1 MSKILKI
8 SNFKKNK
15 VTLKDSKEKFID
27 DINQQTQDKHY
38 NNERKIKKVKK
49 EFELTLHN
57 KKILN
62 NIPKDER
69 FTYLSN
75 CKEMDKLKE
84 ELVDF
89 QNMTKQELR
98 EKLNKYHTLFIYLQ
112 RIHQRYVDIYE

>member
-15 VTLKDSKEKFID
+15 ITLKDSKEEFID
-27 DINQQTQDKHY
+27 DINKQTQTTT
-38 NNERKIKKVKK
+38 NINEGNVQKKVKK
-49 EFELTLHN
+49 KYELTDRN

-62 NIPKDER
+62 SIPKNER

-75 CKEMDKLKE
+75 CKEIDKLKE

-89 QNMTKQELR
+89 QDMNKTELR
-98 EKLNKYHTLFIYLQ
+98 EKLSRYHSLFIYLQ
-112 RIHQRYVDIYE
+112 RIHQQYNI

>member
-15 VTLKDSKEKFID
+15 ITLKDSKEKFID
-27 DINQQTQDKHY
+27 DINKQTQTEH
-38 NNERKIKKVKK
+38 NNEGKVKSPK
-49 EFELTLHN
+49 KKFELTLHN

-62 NIPKDER
+62 SIPKDER

-89 QNMTKQELR
+89 QDMTKSELR
-98 EKLNKYHTLFIYLQ
+98 EKLNRYHKLFIYLQ
-112 RIHQRYVDIYE
+112 QVHQRYVNECN